1 MKQAKIILPPLLLNR
16 QLRLAYY
23 PRVIYQL
30 SRAVVSAGYCAQRWP
45 IAGGSEADSGAL
57 SAHESAVAKPSK
69 RCLCQA
75 QETHDFLGCKPVAHT
90 IRLLVGEIPDR
101 QITSLWQV
109 PADSRGRPTVVRNH
123 DCGLSR
129 RTLAASA
136 ACQGEHVPIQGIP
149 ASIAPC

>member
-75 QETHDFLGCKPVAHT
+75 QETHDFLGAS
-90 IRLLVGEIPDR
+90 LL
-101 QITSLWQV
+101 
-109 PADSRGRPTVVRNH
+109 PTLSGCWSVRYRA
-123 DCGLSR
+123 GKSR
-129 RTLAASA
+129 RSGKCRRIRVA
-136 ACQGEHVPIQGIP
+136 GRRW
-149 ASIAPC
+149 